1 MNGQM
6 SFFDTFED
14 QDHFKKSFQEIPGI
28 KEWPENQLLTF
39 EKQMLGFYITK
50 HPLARFEKILKLYG
64 NTDAMGL
71 SNFRD
76 GDMVSIGGIFNKV
89 KLTTTKKTGERMAI
103 ARLEDLSGIVE
114 VLVFPRTYN
123 TIGKYIKADNM
134 ILLKARIS
142 LREEEPKLIAED
154 AFPLEEVQDKMTKA
168 ISINLATTGLNKK
181 TLESLKLALS
191 SHKGSIPIYL
201 YFKTPEDKRVA
212 LAMGKDFN
220 VQPSIELIDELE
232 ELLGEGTVSVQ
243 STETSE
249 NSKTRLRYYN

>member
-1 MNGQM
+1 MRM
-6 SFFDTFED
+6 TRA
-14 QDHFKKSFQEIPGI
+14 KSKIEGLQCTAI
-28 KEWPENQLLTF
+28 K
-39 EKQMLGFYITK
+39 
-50 HPLARFEKILKLYG
+50 
-64 NTDAMGL
+64 
-71 SNFRD
+71 
-76 GDMVSIGGIFNKV
+76 V
-89 KLTTTKKTGERMAI
+89 
-103 ARLEDLSGIVE
+103 DL
-114 VLVFPRTYN
+114 
-123 TIGKYIKADNM
+123 
-134 ILLKARIS
+134 
-142 LREEEPKLIAED
+142 
-154 AFPLEEVQDKMTKA
+154 
-168 ISINLATTGLNKK
+168 LNKK

>member
-1 MNGQM
+1 
-6 SFFDTFED
+6 
-14 QDHFKKSFQEIPGI
+14 
-28 KEWPENQLLTF
+28 
-39 EKQMLGFYITK
+39 
-50 HPLARFEKILKLYG
+50 
-64 NTDAMGL
+64 
-71 SNFRD
+71 
-76 GDMVSIGGIFNKV
+76 
-89 KLTTTKKTGERMAI
+89 
-103 ARLEDLSGIVE
+103 
-114 VLVFPRTYN
+114 
-123 TIGKYIKADNM
+123 M

-168 ISINLATTGLNKK
+168 ISINLAATGLNKK

-243 STETSE
+243 PTETSE